1 MQHWQHYRSQKLT
14 GIICKV
20 HRTWNT
26 YNCLKA
32 SMKVVILQRSR
43 VQVTVPKVFQSRNL
57 GVRLLRAAPSRGGA
71 GAAPSSANQT
81 CKRCLTRS
89 RLFIFTLL
97 LRWLDTMKEAAT
109 IIISGKDLFW
119 IIENKQW
126 GQIVFTINYPQVIH
140 KKSTIEK
147 CKKGTFFKFSDRHL
161 PYLVY

>member
-1 MQHWQHYRSQKLT
+1 MHITLGPSVEIFIKIKSWDKLIKLMNRIFLEFNQRLVQHWQRYRSQKLT

-57 GVRLLRAAPSRGGA
+57 GMRLLRAASRWGGA

-97 LRWLDTMKEAAT
+97 L
-109 IIISGKDLFW
+109 
-119 IIENKQW
+119 
-126 GQIVFTINYPQVIH
+126 
-140 KKSTIEK
+140 
-147 CKKGTFFKFSDRHL
+147 
-161 PYLVY
+161 